1 MRLLSGRAT
10 ADQVARQNGGLPET
24 VLDWRDAA
32 LAGIESALALRDGR
46 IERECALEL
55 EVRTLKETL
64 GQATVDRALPIQ
76 AVEEWKQQSCL
87 SRPTPPCVRIVTAS
101 RWSRSTPCFS
111 TCSES
116 HEGMVQIPGARR
128 SATRRIV
135 SVFAAQ
141 DAANGLPLRRKHF
154 IISA

>member
-64 GQATVDRALPIQ
+64 G
-76 AVEEWKQQSCL
+76 
-87 SRPTPPCVRIVTAS
+87 
-101 RWSRSTPCFS
+101 
-111 TCSES
+111 
-116 HEGMVQIPGARR
+116 
-128 SATRRIV
+128 
-135 SVFAAQ
+135 
-141 DAANGLPLRRKHF
+141 
-154 IISA
+154 